1 LVLKEIE
8 IAQKRRFAHRT
19 AALSFGAVGWRRRF
33 NEAAAA
39 LRQTAGA
46 VHVSPETAL
55 YLQQQVPKLAA
66 ASRSAEP
73 RHAAALC

>member
-1 LVLKEIE
+1 MQGGERGGARGRSARSV
-8 IAQKRRFAHRT
+8 
-19 AALSFGAVGWRRRF
+19 GAVGWRRRF